1 MSFRLIDSSVW
12 IAYLRPKPDPRIVEA
27 VRRALAAGE
36 AAIAAPIVIE
46 VLSGIR
52 DSQEY
57 LAREAD
63 FRAIRCLDTGG
74 GEASYIAA
82 RIGRALAEKGKRG
95 TTVDL
100 LLAGAA
106 IEAGAELWSLPDD
119 HFDDIRSLLKRGDV
133 KVQGPFLLRW
143 LP

>member
-1 MSFRLIDSSVW
+1 M
-12 IAYLRPKPDPRIVEA
+12 RPKPDPRIVEA

-57 LAREAD
+57 QAREAD
-63 FRAIRCLDTGG
+63 FRAMPRLDTD

-82 RIGRALAEKGKRG
+82 QIGRGLAEKGK
-95 TTVDL
+95 
-100 LLAGAA
+100 
-106 IEAGAELWSLPDD
+106 
-119 HFDDIRSLLKRGDV
+119 K
-133 KVQGPFLLRW
+133 
-143 LP
+143 

>member
-1 MSFRLIDSSVW
+1 MPFRLIDSSVW
-12 IAYLRPKPDPRIVEA
+12 VAYLRPKPDPRIVEA
-27 VRRALAAGE
+27 VHRALAAGE

-52 DSQEY
+52 DSREY
-57 LAREAD
+57 VAREAD
-63 FRAIRCLDTGG
+63 FRAMPRLDTG

-100 LLAGAA
+100 LLAGAT

-119 HFDDIRSLLKRGDV
+119 HFDDIRSLLKSGDA
-133 KVQGPFLLRW
+133 KVQGSFRLRW

>member
-1 MSFRLIDSSVW
+1 VPFRLIDSSVW
-12 IAYLRPKPDPRIVEA
+12 IAYLRPRPDPQIVDA
-27 VRRALAAGE
+27 VRSALAAGE
-36 AAIAAPIVIE
+36 VAIAAPIVIE

-57 LAREAD
+57 EAREAD
-63 FRAIRCLDTGG
+63 FRAVPRVDTSGQ
-74 GEASYIAA
+74 ASYIAA

-133 KVQGPFLLRW
+133 KVQGPFRLRW

>member
-27 VRRALAAGE
+27 VRKALAAGE

-52 DSQEY
+52 DPQEY

-63 FRAIRCLDTGG
+63 FRTIPRLDTGG
-74 GEASYIAA
+74 EAAYIAA

-119 HFDDIRSLLKRGDV
+119 HFDDIRSLLKKGDV

>member
-1 MSFRLIDSSVW
+1 M
-12 IAYLRPKPDPRIVEA
+12 RPKPDPRIVEA
-27 VRRALAAGE
+27 VRKALAAGE

-57 LAREAD
+57 QAREAD
-63 FRAIRCLDTGG
+63 FRAMPRLDTD

-82 RIGRALAEKGKRG
+82 QIGRGLAEKGKKG

-119 HFDDIRSLLKRGDV
+119 HFEDIRSLLKGGNV
-133 KVQGPFLLRW
+133 KVQAPFRLRW

>member
-1 MSFRLIDSSVW
+1 MPFRLIDSSVW

-52 DSQEY
+52 DSREY
-57 LAREAD
+57 AAREAD
-63 FRAIRCLDTGG
+63 FRAIPRLDTG

-82 RIGRALAEKGKRG
+82 RIGRALVEKGKRG

-100 LLAGAA
+100 HLAGAA
-106 IEAGAELWSLPDD
+106 IETGAELWSLPDD
-119 HFDDIRSLLKRGDV
+119 HFDDIRSLPKKGDV

>member
-1 MSFRLIDSSVW
+1 LFRLIDSSVW
-12 IAYLRPKPDPRIVEA
+12 IAYLRPKPDPRIVGA

-52 DSQEY
+52 DHQEY

-63 FRAIRCLDTGG
+63 FRAIPRLDTD

-100 LLAGAA
+100 LLAGTA
-106 IEAGAELWSLPDD
+106 IEAGAELWSLHDD

-133 KVQGPFLLRW
+133 EVQGSFLLRW

>member
-1 MSFRLIDSSVW
+1 MPFRLIDSSVW
-12 IAYLRPKPDPRIVEA
+12 IAYLRPRPDPRIVDA
-27 VRRALAAGE
+27 VRSALAAGE
-36 AAIAAPIVIE
+36 VAIAAPIVIE

-57 LAREAD
+57 EAREAD
-63 FRAIRCLDTGG
+63 FRAVPRVDTSGQ
-74 GEASYIAA
+74 ASYIAA

-133 KVQGPFLLRW
+133 KVQGPFRLRW

>member
-1 MSFRLIDSSVW
+1 M
-12 IAYLRPKPDPRIVEA
+12 
-27 VRRALAAGE
+27 
-36 AAIAAPIVIE
+36 IE

-57 LAREAD
+57 QAREAD
-63 FRAIRCLDTGG
+63 FRAMPRLDTD

-82 RIGRALAEKGKRG
+82 QIGRGLAEKGKKG

-119 HFDDIRSLLKRGDV
+119 HFDDIRSLLKKGDV
-133 KVQGPFLLRW
+133 KVQDPFLLRW

>member
-1 MSFRLIDSSVW
+1 VPFRLIDSSVW
-12 IAYLRPKPDPRIVEA
+12 IAYLRPKPDARLVEA
-27 VRRALAAGE
+27 VHSALAAGE

-57 LAREAD
+57 LAREAE
-63 FRAIRCLDTGG
+63 FRAIPRLDTGG
-74 GEASYIAA
+74 ESSYIAA
-82 RIGRALAEKGKRG
+82 RIGRALAEKGKKG

-119 HFDDIRSLLKRGDV
+119 HFDDIRSVLKSGDV
-133 KVQGPFLLRW
+133 KVQGAFRLRW